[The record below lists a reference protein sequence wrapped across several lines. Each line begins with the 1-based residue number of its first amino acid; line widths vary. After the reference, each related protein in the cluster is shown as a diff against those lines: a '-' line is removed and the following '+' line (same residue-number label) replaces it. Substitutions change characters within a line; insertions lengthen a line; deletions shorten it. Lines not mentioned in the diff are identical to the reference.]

1 MANCQHCDEPNPEG
15 MFNCPSCGLRAA
27 PSRWNTNFVIRENN
41 SWATAIRKDQIDF
54 NHMSMEDGVK
64 KMKETNKNA
73 KPAPRG
79 KGIRV
84 M

>member
-1 MANCQHCDEPNPEG
+1 MSKCQHCNEPNPEG

-27 PSRWNTNFVIRENN
+27 PNKWNTNFVIRENN

-54 NHMSMEDGVK
+54 KHMSMEDGVK
-64 KMKETNKNA
+64 RMKETNKNA
-73 KPAPRG
+73 KPAPSG

>member
-1 MANCQHCDEPNPEG
+1 MAKCQHCNEPNPEG
-15 MFNCPSCGLRAA
+15 MFNCPCCGKRAHA
-27 PSRWNTNFVIRENN
+27 PRWSTQFVVRENN
-41 SWATAIRKDQIDF
+41 PWATAIRKDQIDF

-64 KMKETNKNA
+64 RMKESNKNA
-73 KPAPRG
+73 KPTPKG

>member
-15 MFNCPSCGLRAA
+15 YFNCPSCGKRAA
-27 PSRWNTNFVIRENN
+27 PNKWNTNFVIRENN
-41 SWATAIRKDQIDF
+41 SMARAIRTDQIDF
-54 NHMSMEDGVK
+54 NTLSMEDSMK
-64 KMKETNKNA
+64 KMKESASKH
-73 KPAPRG
+73 KPTQRG

>member
-15 MFNCPSCGLRAA
+15 YFNCPSCGKRAA
-27 PSRWNTNFVIRENN
+27 PNKWNTNFVIRENN
-41 SWATAIRKDQIDF
+41 SMARAIRTDQIDF
-54 NHMSMEDGVK
+54 NTLSMEDSMK
-64 KMKETNKNA
+64 KMKESASKQ
-73 KPAPRG
+73 KPTPSG

>member
-15 MFNCPSCGLRAA
+15 YFNCPSCGLRAA
-27 PSRWNTNFVIRENN
+27 PSKWNTNFVIREGNPF
-41 SWATAIRKDQIDF
+41 ATAIRKDQIDI
-54 NHMSMEDGVK
+54 NHLSMEDGIKRMQESK
-64 KMKETNKNA
+64 KNS
-73 KPAPRG
+73 KPTPRW

>member
-1 MANCQHCDEPNPEG
+1 MANCQHCSEPNPEG

-27 PSRWNTNFVIRENN
+27 PNKWITNFVIREGNPM
-41 SWATAIRKDQIDF
+41 ATAIRKDLIDI
-54 NHMSMEDGVK
+54 NHMSMDDGIK
-64 KMKETNKNA
+64 KMQESKKNA
-73 KPAPRG
+73 KPTPRG

>member
-15 MFNCPSCGLRAA
+15 YFNCPSCGKRAA
-27 PSRWNTNFVIRENN
+27 PNKWNTNFVIRENN
-41 SWATAIRKDQIDF
+41 SMARAIRTDQIDF
-54 NHMSMEDGVK
+54 NTLSMEDSMK
-64 KMKETNKNA
+64 KMKERASKQ
-73 KPAPRG
+73 KPTQRG